1 MKATNGHSGLNHSN
15 ILFLFLISLCLAFGI
30 VLASCSDSS
39 TADGPSANLR
49 VGVLLD
55 ETGQAYPIGR
65 IALSA
70 IELAAEDFNRRLK
83 ENGHSKQIELF
94 VEDTQGDP
102 QIAAEKIQTFAWA
115 GITPV
120 FSGSSG
126 EIEAV
131 YDYARQNDHLL
142 ISGYSTA
149 PSLAKEDGPLFRFC
163 LTDIKQAKALV
174 RWAEETNIESLVMV
188 YRDDV
193 YGNDLKTYV
202 AEFAPEMGIAVEQE
216 VSYSPDQTDFGDTV
230 ISIEQK
236 VILEK
241 AKYPAER
248 VAVLLVALNEITDI
262 FKSADG
268 NAELESIR
276 WIGAEGVEPDTTLF
290 KATNTLRFAQKVG
303 FSTCNFGM
311 LLSGIKKPFEHVP
324 DQLKEISGLEKI
336 PITAYYYYDAMWV
349 LAESWFSMAQ
359 MDADLLK
366 KNICFKADIL
376 SVCSDDIGLDE
387 FGDRKWGMYDYWVID
402 NEEFEN
408 VAIIVFG
415 FWETVD
421 GEFIWL

>member
-1 MKATNGHSGLNHSN
+1 MKATNGHSGLNRSN
-15 ILFLFLISLCLAFGI
+15 ILFLFLISLCLVFGI

-149 PSLAKEDGPLFRFC
+149 PSLTKEDGPLFRFC
-163 LTDIKQAKALV
+163 LTDM
-174 RWAEETNIESLVMV
+174 RT
-188 YRDDV
+188 
-193 YGNDLKTYV
+193 
-202 AEFAPEMGIAVEQE
+202 
-216 VSYSPDQTDFGDTV
+216 
-230 ISIEQK
+230 
-236 VILEK
+236 
-241 AKYPAER
+241 
-248 VAVLLVALNEITDI
+248 
-262 FKSADG
+262 
-268 NAELESIR
+268 
-276 WIGAEGVEPDTTLF
+276 
-290 KATNTLRFAQKVG
+290 RF
-303 FSTCNFGM
+303 T
-311 LLSGIKKPFEHVP
+311 
-324 DQLKEISGLEKI
+324 
-336 PITAYYYYDAMWV
+336 
-349 LAESWFSMAQ
+349 
-359 MDADLLK
+359 
-366 KNICFKADIL
+366 
-376 SVCSDDIGLDE
+376 
-387 FGDRKWGMYDYWVID
+387 
-402 NEEFEN
+402 
-408 VAIIVFG
+408 
-415 FWETVD
+415 
-421 GEFIWL
+421 